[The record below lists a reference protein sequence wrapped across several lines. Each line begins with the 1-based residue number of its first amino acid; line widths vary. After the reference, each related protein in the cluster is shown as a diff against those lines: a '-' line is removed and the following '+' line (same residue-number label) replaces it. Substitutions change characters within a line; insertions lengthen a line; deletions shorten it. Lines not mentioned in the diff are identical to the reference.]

1 MDWRTP
7 ISYTKRW
14 GKEIEFLDYRRRI
27 GRYLELKGVHA
38 RIRGAMGLA
47 AAKVGWETD
56 DKVQW
61 RNLYK
66 VWKHLDA
73 SQQNKSRSPRNRR
86 KRQLSLGYHILLNQ
100 NRLTALKCQFL
111 LQIKMVS
118 QIQ

>member
-1 MDWRTP
+1 
-7 ISYTKRW
+7 
-14 GKEIEFLDYRRRI
+14 
-27 GRYLELKGVHA
+27 
-38 RIRGAMGLA
+38 MGLA

-56 DKVQW
+56 DNVQW

-86 KRQLSLGYHILLNQ
+86 KRQLSLGNHLLLNQ

-118 QIQ
+118 QTQ

>member
-14 GKEIEFLDYRRRI
+14 GNEIEFLDYRGRI

-86 KRQLSLGYHILLNQ
+86 KRQLSLGDHLLLNQ
-100 NRLTALKCQFL
+100 NRLTALKCQFFTTD
-111 LQIKMVS
+111 KKVS
-118 QIQ
+118 QTQ